1 MEHCGILTGIESTF
15 AHGTTQTAVLD
26 VRTWLRRSG
35 FNGIEDRRNA
45 PNVLAWTWREN
56 SAGHAHGCTT
66 SLMYSAG
73 HAHGCTTSLMY
84 SAGHAHQCTT
94 SLMSMA
100 RCLRAGRREVV
111 VNLIPLSSLP
121 QQRHP

>member
-1 MEHCGILTGIESTF
+1 MGHCGILTGIESTF

-45 PNVLAWTWREN
+45 PNVLAWSWREN
-56 SAGHAHGCTT
+56 SAGHAHGCTK
-66 SLMYSAG
+66 L
-73 HAHGCTTSLMY
+73 
-84 SAGHAHQCTT
+84 
-94 SLMSMA
+94 LMSMA